1 MAETPLRGGS
11 VLLRHGFDHAVSPDL
26 LAGSFDG
33 WSQLRAQGRA
43 FHSDLAGSYDL
54 WSLLRYDDIRAA
66 LQDYELFSSRSVQY
80 LGDGPQRMLPES
92 WTRPITPSTGDC

>member
-1 MAETPLRGGS
+1 MAETPLGGGG

-43 FHSDLAGSYDL
+43 FRSDLAGSYDL
-54 WSLLRYDDIRAA
+54 WYLLRYDAVAGLTA
-66 LQDYELFSSRSVQY
+66 LPLRWQPQPG
-80 LGDGPQRMLPES
+80 GD
-92 WTRPITPSTGDC
+92 